1 MGTSEFDD
9 AYEDK
14 ELIRGAIL
22 ATPISELAL
31 RQPILVDAE
40 ASVVAAVNSMNEHRT
55 GCVLVQQAGKLAG
68 IFTER
73 DVLTKVIFR
82 ANNNAM
88 KVESVMTRNPE
99 TLEATATIAFAL
111 NKMSVGGYRHIP
123 IVERGSKAIGVL
135 SVRDIVD
142 FLVELFPDG
151 VLNLPPS
158 PEHGIVRSTDGG

>member
-1 MGTSEFDD
+1 MSPSEFDD

-22 ATPISELAL
+22 SKPISELEL
-31 RQPILVDAE
+31 RVPILVDAE
-40 ASVVAAVNSMNEHRT
+40 GSVVAAVNAMNEHRT
-55 GCVLVQQAGKLAG
+55 GCVLVEQAGRLAG

-82 ANNNAM
+82 NTSNTM
-88 KVESVMTRNPE
+88 KVEAVMTKNPE
-99 TLEATATIAFAL
+99 TLGPDATIAYAL

-123 IVERGSKAIGVL
+123 VVDRSGKPVGVL

-142 FLVELFPDG
+142 FIVELFPAG

-158 PEHGIVRSTDGG
+158 PDKSIAKSADGG